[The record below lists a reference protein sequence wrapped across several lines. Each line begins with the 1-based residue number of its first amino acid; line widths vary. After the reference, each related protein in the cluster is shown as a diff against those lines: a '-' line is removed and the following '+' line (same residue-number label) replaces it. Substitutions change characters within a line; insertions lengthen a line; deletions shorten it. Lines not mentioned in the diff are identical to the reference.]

1 MRSAANLGIRTVG
14 IYSVDDRDSLH
25 AFRADESH
33 SLEAE
38 GAAAYLDVDN
48 IIRLAKENGCDAVHP
63 GYGFLS
69 ENARFALACEAEGIK
84 FVGPSA
90 ATLALFGDKAEAR
103 KFAIEHGVPVL
114 AGTDGPT
121 SLDEARD
128 FYQNLEGRAMMIKA
142 IAGGGGRGVRI
153 VSRIDELESS
163 FTQSTREAN
172 SAFGNDAIY
181 VEEYMSRAR
190 HIEVQILGDQF
201 GEVVHLGERDCSL
214 QRRHQKIIEIS
225 PAPYLDADL
234 RNEIV
239 SAATMLAKSAAYQSA
254 GTIEF
259 LVDTDSG
266 RFVFIEA
273 NARLQ
278 VEHTITEEIYEV
290 DLVEAQL
297 RIANGEGISDIGLQ
311 DVSPRGIAIQ
321 LRINTETM
329 QADGS
334 TRPSGGTLRAFNPPS
349 GPGIRLDTYTYTNY
363 STNPRFDSLLAKL
376 SEE

>member
-1 MRSAANLGIRTVG
+1 MVEKLMVANRGEIAIRIMRSAANLGIRTVG
-14 IYSVDDRDSLH
+14 IYSPDDRDSLH
-25 AFRADESH
+25 AFRADECH

-114 AGTDGPT
+114 AGTNGPT

-153 VSRIDELESS
+153 VSQMNELESS
-163 FTQSTREAN
+163 YSQSAREAN

-190 HIEVQILGDQF
+190 HIEVQVLGDQF
-201 GEVVHLGERDCSL
+201 GEVVHPQVTRVPEQLNFWWIPIAADS
-214 QRRHQKIIEIS
+214 
-225 PAPYLDADL
+225 YLS
-234 RNEIV
+234 RPMPGCR
-239 SAATMLAKSAAYQSA
+239 S
-254 GTIEF
+254 
-259 LVDTDSG
+259 
-266 RFVFIEA
+266 
-273 NARLQ
+273 
-278 VEHTITEEIYEV
+278 
-290 DLVEAQL
+290 
-297 RIANGEGISDIGLQ
+297 
-311 DVSPRGIAIQ
+311 
-321 LRINTETM
+321 NT
-329 QADGS
+329 
-334 TRPSGGTLRAFNPPS
+334 PLPKK
-349 GPGIRLDTYTYTNY
+349 YTKWIWLKHNCV
-363 STNPRFDSLLAKL
+363 
-376 SEE
+376 